1 MRIHFAAALLCAGAL
16 AGCSSTPLTQLQ
28 ESTPKGTAVSQAL
41 AGAYADFAKVEVT
54 EMVDLK
60 DGDYFAR
67 KGLDSQATWTP
78 CAPARPLSKLIR
90 TIRLRTPPAQVQQP
104 PTNSTHAAQP
114 SFQAKPPKTLF
125 S

>member
-54 EMVDLK
+54 GEPERLYSTLVRGITKLPVRLH
-60 DGDYFAR
+60 AR
-67 KGLDSQATWTP
+67 
-78 CAPARPLSKLIR
+78 
-90 TIRLRTPPAQVQQP
+90 
-104 PTNSTHAAQP
+104 
-114 SFQAKPPKTLF
+114 
-125 S
+125 